1 MKITEHNV
9 ADEQGAAQPESA
21 EQRRRGNGSRP
32 PHHTPGTTPQ
42 TDWQPS
48 PPATGLG
55 VLAALFK
62 AMRPRQW
69 LKNGLL
75 FVAPVAALHI
85 NNYGEMGRVVL
96 AFLLFCLVSSA
107 IYLINDLVDIEAD
120 RRHPRKRNRPLASGR
135 LRPITAQVV
144 AVILLGTM
152 IPLALFLGV
161 TYTFGMLVIAYVI
174 NSLLYDFFFKHIVL
188 VDLFSLSAG
197 FVLRVMGGAL
207 VIGVSISPWLYLVT
221 IFAALFIAVNK
232 RRHELL
238 LLEHGAGKH
247 RPILDEY
254 SPELLDQLT
263 STLTSALIIAYSL
276 YTWQGE
282 TVSKKNNLMMAT
294 IPFAIFAVFRYLY
307 LIYQRDEGGAPEE
320 LLTRD
325 KWLIAC
331 VLLWGL
337 AALIILYFFKDTV
350 LQL

>member
-1 MKITEHNV
+1 MNTVET
-9 ADEQGAAQPESA
+9 PPA
-21 EQRRRGNGSRP
+21 ERRKRRNGSHP
-32 PHHTPGTTPQ
+32 PPPEPDGPHHTAQ
-42 TDWQPS
+42 EWQPG
-48 PPATGLG
+48 PPATGTDL
-55 VLAALFK
+55 LRALFK

-85 NNYGEMGRVVL
+85 SNRDQMGRVVA
-96 AFLLFCLVSSA
+96 AFVVFCLVSSA

-120 RRHPRKRNRPLASGR
+120 RTHPKKRFRPLASGR
-135 LRPITAQVV
+135 LPVVVAQVV
-144 AVILLGTM
+144 AVLLLGVL
-152 IPLALFLGV
+152 IPIALFLGV
-161 TYTFGMLVIAYVI
+161 TYTFGALVIAYVV
-174 NSLLYDFFFKHIVL
+174 NSLLYDYFFKHIVL

-197 FVLRVMGGAL
+197 FVLRVLAGAV

-221 IFAALFIAVNK
+221 LLGALFIAVNK

-247 RPILDEY
+247 RPILEEY

-263 STLTSALIIAYSL
+263 SALTAGLIIAYSL

-282 TVSKKNNLMMAT
+282 TVSRKNNLMMAT
-294 IPFAIFAVFRYLY
+294 IPFAIFAIFRYLY
-307 LIYQRDEGGAPEE
+307 LIFQKDEGGAPEE

-325 KWLIAC
+325 KWLIGC

-337 AALIILYFFKDTV
+337 AAVIILYYFANTV
-350 LQL
+350 INL

>member
-1 MKITEHNV
+1 MKTVETPPTE
-9 ADEQGAAQPESA
+9 PRK
-21 EQRRRGNGSRP
+21 RRNGSH
-32 PHHTPGTTPQ
+32 PHPSEANEPHDTESQ
-42 TDWQPS
+42 WQPG
-48 PPATGLG
+48 PPATGL
-55 VLAALFK
+55 ALLRALLR
-62 AMRPRQW
+62 AMRPKQW

-75 FVAPVAALHI
+75 FLAPLAAFRATSADS
-85 NNYGEMGRVVL
+85 MVRVGA
-96 AFLLFCLVSSA
+96 AFVLFCLVSSA

-120 RRHPRKRNRPLASGR
+120 RHHLRKRNRPLASGK
-135 LRPITAQVV
+135 LSPIVAQVV
-144 AVILLGTM
+144 AVLILGVM
-152 IPLALFLGV
+152 VPVAIFLGV
-161 TYTFGMLVIAYVI
+161 TYTFGILVIAYVI

-197 FVLRVMGGAL
+197 FVIRVMAGAV

-221 IFAALFIAVNK
+221 ILAALFIGVNK
-232 RRHELL
+232 RRHELV

-263 STLTSALIIAYSL
+263 SALTAALIIAYSL

-282 TVSKKNNLMMAT
+282 TVSRKNNLMMAT
-294 IPFAIFAVFRYLY
+294 IPFAIFAIFRYLY
-307 LIYQRDEGGAPEE
+307 LIFQKDEGGAPEE

-337 AALIILYFFKDTV
+337 SAVVILYFFGNV
-350 LQL
+350 EIHL

>member
-1 MKITEHNV
+1 LKTVETPPSERRKRRDGSHLHAVGANELHQTEQ
-9 ADEQGAAQPESA
+9 E
-21 EQRRRGNGSRP
+21 
-32 PHHTPGTTPQ
+32 
-42 TDWQPS
+42 WQLK
-48 PPATGLG
+48 PPATGLAILP
-55 VLAALFK
+55 VLLK
-62 AMRPRQW
+62 AMRPKQW

-75 FVAPVAALHI
+75 FVAPVAALRI
-85 NNYGEMGRVVL
+85 TNVETMLQVGA

-120 RRHPRKRNRPLASGR
+120 RHHTKKRNRPLASGK
-135 LRPITAQVV
+135 LPVIVAQVV
-144 AVILLGTM
+144 AVLLLGVM
-152 IPLALFLGV
+152 IPIALFLGP
-161 TYTFGMLVIAYVI
+161 TITFGLIVVAYVV
-174 NSLLYDFFFKHIVL
+174 NALLYDFFFKHVVL

-221 IFAALFIAVNK
+221 ILAALFIGVNK
-232 RRHELL
+232 RRHELV

-254 SPELLDQLT
+254 SPGLLDQLT
-263 STLTSALIIAYSL
+263 STLTAATIIAYSL

-294 IPFAIFAVFRYLY
+294 IPFAIYAVFRYLY

-325 KWLIAC
+325 LPLIID
-331 VLLWGL
+331 VVLWGIT
-337 AALIILYFFKDTV
+337 ALVILYFFKDVTIS
-350 LQL
+350 L